1 MNYRLKEHFNISIVN
16 LSVREL
22 NMCGI
27 FFCYSKNT
35 STLDKYLDNK
45 EDLIFTMAFLSA
57 CIV

>member
-1 MNYRLKEHFNISIVN
+1 
-16 LSVREL
+16 VREL

-45 EDLIFTMAFLSA
+45 EDLIFEIMSRGPDFLGESIGKNYVA
-57 CIV
+57 S

>member
-45 EDLIFTMAFLSA
+45 EDL
-57 CIV
+57 